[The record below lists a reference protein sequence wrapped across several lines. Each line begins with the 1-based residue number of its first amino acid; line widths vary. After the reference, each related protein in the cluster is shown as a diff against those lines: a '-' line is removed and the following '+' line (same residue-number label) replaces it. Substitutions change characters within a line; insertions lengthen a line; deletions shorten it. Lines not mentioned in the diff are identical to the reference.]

1 MYRVPI
7 RGKIRPKLSSVPR
20 RNTEASIYLNI
31 YKMTVEKERLQREL
45 TNIESRRTQIKD
57 RLGLLKQQTAIELK
71 KVERSANIRA
81 DSPTASP
88 EQKEEFKNFQTITL
102 EY

>member
-7 RGKIRPKLSSVPR
+7 RGKIRPKLSSIPR

-31 YKMTVEKERLQREL
+31 YKMTVEKERLQQEL
-45 TNIESRRTQIKD
+45 ANIESRRTQIKD
-57 RLGLLKQQTAIELK
+57 RIDLLKQQTVIELK
-71 KVERSANIRA
+71 KVERSQQAKAIARI
-81 DSPTASP
+81 DSPQET
-88 EQKEEFKNFQTITL
+88 EEFKNFQTITL